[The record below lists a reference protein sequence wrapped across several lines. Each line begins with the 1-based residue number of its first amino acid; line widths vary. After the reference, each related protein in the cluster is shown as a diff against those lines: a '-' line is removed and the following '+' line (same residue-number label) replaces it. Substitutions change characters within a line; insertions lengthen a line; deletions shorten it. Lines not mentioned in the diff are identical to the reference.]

1 MLQLFC
7 CFFLFLD
14 ESGKMV
20 RTSSSALLN
29 RTFHLP
35 THEHIRT
42 FALTNI
48 HYLYNILL
56 LKHLSSYMHLVK
68 KIQILFIDQLARSKA
83 ACPFNFCPNKL
94 RVSSQYIFVNHWS
107 VDNTHWETMQWI
119 QRLCVLHL
127 QACCTICGKP
137 FHAIHERQL
146 HWITYGNYQQPPMTN
161 HSVWNIGE
169 LGLWTVHCVL
179 SLRPSARMVDT

>member
-29 RTFHLP
+29 RTLHLP

-83 ACPFNFCPNKL
+83 ACPFNFCPKL
-94 RVSSQYIFVNHWS
+94 HFFHLFPTNFVFQVSTS
-107 VDNTHWETMQWI
+107 
-119 QRLCVLHL
+119 L
-127 QACCTICGKP
+127 
-137 FHAIHERQL
+137 
-146 HWITYGNYQQPPMTN
+146 WITDQLTIHIEKQCNESSGCVFYICRRAAQYAASLFMPFMNANYIESHMVIINSHQWPITAFGILVSLDFGPC
-161 HSVWNIGE
+161 
-169 LGLWTVHCVL
+169 TVCCL
-179 SLRPSARMVDT
+179 